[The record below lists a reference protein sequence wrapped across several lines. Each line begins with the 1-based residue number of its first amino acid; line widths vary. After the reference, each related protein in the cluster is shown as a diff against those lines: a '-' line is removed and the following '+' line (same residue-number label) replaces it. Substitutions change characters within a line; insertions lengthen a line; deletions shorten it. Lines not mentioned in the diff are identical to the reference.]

1 MLGVS
6 IESIV
11 PAKMMLLKDLGSSFL
26 LVEPLLAHEIQ
37 TVNPGLV
44 LTRSKFWGEYI
55 SLRIQK
61 KKHTHTQKK
70 NSGTQFHPSPFQ
82 KNKKQQILT
91 CLRPS
96 GALCATWE
104 NQQPAS
110 HGIAIENV
118 GSLQTLL
125 ELNGL
130 PRKMGLIQSHIPVID
145 LSTKCT

>member
-44 LTRSKFWGEYI
+44 LTRSKFWGEYF

-61 KKHTHTQKK
+61 KKTHTHKK
-70 NSGTQFHPSPFQ
+70 TPAPNFIPALFGKT
-82 KNKKQQILT
+82 KNNK
-91 CLRPS
+91 S
-96 GALCATWE
+96 
-104 NQQPAS
+104 
-110 HGIAIENV
+110 
-118 GSLQTLL
+118 
-125 ELNGL
+125 
-130 PRKMGLIQSHIPVID
+130 
-145 LSTKCT
+145 